1 MRPQS
6 RDIHIYDVG
15 DDHQREE
22 LREEGRSAHV
32 ACQYLPRATLTKDTQ
47 KRKGAVTRR
56 AKRDHFPSR
65 SDSSNSTLAPLNFES
80 HIVETSREKVNM

>member
-22 LREEGRSAHV
+22 LQEEGRSAHV

-56 AKRDHFPSR
+56 AKRAHFPSR
-65 SDSSNSTLAPLNFES
+65 SDSSNSTLTPLPMKTEMPC
-80 HIVETSREKVNM
+80 ECGRP